1 VATIKTINL
10 LRYTPENISSTR
22 VVTGKWITG
31 KWILKFKIF
40 TTRLKNKTWSNP
52 HIEKHEK
59 IYEFR
64 VIRAQTGQRNLEF
77 IYLRFLKTL
86 LSSMAKT
93 VILHLFK

>member
-22 VVTGKWITG
+22 VVTG

-77 IYLRFLKTL
+77 IYLRFLTTL